1 MIWQQ
6 SKSISMHALMELW
19 WQLAVTLNFELNV
32 TQGACIGVKLLAWRT
47 SVQLFQGAVEGL
59 DCK

>member
-1 MIWQQ
+1 
-6 SKSISMHALMELW
+6 MHALMELW

-47 SVQLFQGAVEGL
+47 SVQLFQGAALVAEGL